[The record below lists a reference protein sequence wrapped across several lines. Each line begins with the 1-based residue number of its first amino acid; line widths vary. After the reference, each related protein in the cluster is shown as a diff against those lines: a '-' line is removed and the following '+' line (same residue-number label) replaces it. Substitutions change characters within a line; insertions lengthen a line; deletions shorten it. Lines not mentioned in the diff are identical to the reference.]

1 MLLNWVLITTSPFY
15 IETTHAWY
23 RLGVPSIEYF
33 PFYVKFYTF
42 HRMAQ
47 IAVSSLLVN
56 ISMTAADL
64 LAGTTNLDHT
74 ILGRE
79 PNVQDLIETVGNC
92 FSSRFPDSERS

>member
-1 MLLNWVLITTSPFY
+1 MSSPFY
-15 IETTHAWY
+15 IETGHAWY
-23 RLGVPSIEYF
+23 RLGVPSVEYF
-33 PFYVKFYTF
+33 PLYVKFYMF

-56 ISMTAADL
+56 TSATTTDL

-79 PNVQDLIETVGNC
+79 PDVRDLVETVGDHSLHC
-92 FSSRFPDSERS
+92 CPDSERP